1 MAELETDGFPYGAP
15 PLENNTTVLDSKW
28 RETHTDHLEYRDVKI
43 LNDKS
48 IFEVLDAKRK
58 TKQIKKDFIN
68 DQDSVVGPGVVD
80 NIIRNILTVPAGT
93 IKSDIHFGLKADSV
107 VFETLDWANIEFLR
121 SAIINALSNIGPS
134 NVNVTEVD
142 IIADNDKNLVDIA
155 IAYNITISED
165 SQIWQE
171 AGPETIGE
179 RKFNVSLNIA
189 GVRGSN
195 AY

>member
-1 MAELETDGFPYGAP
+1 MANLETDGFPYGAP

-68 DQDSVVGPGVVD
+68 DQDSVIGPGVVD
-80 NIIRNILTVPAGT
+80 NIIRNILTVPSGT

-121 SAIINALSNIGPS
+121 SAILNALNNIGPS

-142 IIADNDKNLVDIA
+142 ISTNEKQDTVNIS
-155 IAYNITISED
+155 IAYNIRFSED
-165 SQIWQE
+165 TQLWQE
-171 AGPETIGE
+171 PGPETIGE

-195 AY
+195 